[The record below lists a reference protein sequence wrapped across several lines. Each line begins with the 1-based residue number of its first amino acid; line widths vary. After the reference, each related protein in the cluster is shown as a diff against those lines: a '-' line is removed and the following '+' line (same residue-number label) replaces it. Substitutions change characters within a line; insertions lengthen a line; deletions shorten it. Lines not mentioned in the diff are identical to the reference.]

1 MTHLKMPRT
10 GFHCMTWLS
19 LALPEPSTT
28 CGSNLR
34 RDRGI
39 VSLLTTSYHPAHIS
53 QNLGVGCTLPAEPF
67 TAAMY
72 QRVSTFSFQCQV
84 RVGVLGK
91 TLEPRQLGKVIDCS
105 RGHGHSPGHSSRV
118 PHCRARDV
126 QNTGCRL
133 VLCKRLIGEVVQS
146 RKRPLLV

>member
-39 VSLLTTSYHPAHIS
+39 VSLLTTSHHPAHIS

-67 TAAMY
+67 TA
-72 QRVSTFSFQCQV
+72 RGNVSESLDIQLSVSSKSRCPGKNIGAAPAGESF
-84 RVGVLGK
+84 
-91 TLEPRQLGKVIDCS
+91 DCSS

-133 VLCKRLIGEVVQS
+133 VLCKRLIGEVVQIS
-146 RKRPLLV
+146 Y

>member
-28 CGSNLR
+28 CGSNRR

-39 VSLLTTSYHPAHIS
+39 VSLLTTSYRPGHIS

-91 TLEPRQLGKVIDCS
+91 TLEPRQLGKVLTAAAENTDTALDTAAACLTAEL
-105 RGHGHSPGHSSRV
+105 GM
-118 PHCRARDV
+118 CRTLAAD
-126 QNTGCRL
+126 
-133 VLCKRLIGEVVQS
+133 
-146 RKRPLLV
+146 